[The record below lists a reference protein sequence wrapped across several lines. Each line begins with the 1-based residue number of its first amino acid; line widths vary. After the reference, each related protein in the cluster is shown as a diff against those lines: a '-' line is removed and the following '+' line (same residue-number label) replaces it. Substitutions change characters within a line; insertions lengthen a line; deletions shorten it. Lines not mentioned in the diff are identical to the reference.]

1 MSSYWPRSKTGLEGG
16 ERDRRLTRRL
26 LGCGA
31 LAGPAFVV
39 MFTVEGARRPGYNP
53 RRHPVSSLELG
64 PGGWRQTVNFVIVG
78 ALQVAGALGLA
89 RDSRASIG
97 NRVGP
102 VLVGAAGAGLIGSGA
117 FVTDPVS
124 GYPPGTPDAPARPTR
139 SGIVHDLCA
148 VPTFLGL
155 PAAQLA
161 SARSFLHAG
170 HHGWARYSGASACL
184 MGISFVLASAA
195 FGQVR
200 RLVPYGGA
208 LQRLSVSIGFAW
220 LTALFVRA
228 RRAVA
233 R

>member
-1 MSSYWPRSKTGLEGG
+1 MFSDWPRSKTALDGG
-16 ERDRRLTRRL
+16 EPDRRLTQLL

-53 RRHPVSSLELG
+53 RRHPVSSLALG
-64 PGGWRQTVNFVIVG
+64 PGGWRQTGNFG
-78 ALQVAGALGLA
+78 VAGALLVAGAVGLA

-97 NRVGP
+97 SRVGP
-102 VLVGAAGAGLIGSGA
+102 GLVGATGAGLIGSGA
-117 FVTDPVS
+117 FVTDPIS

-148 VPTFLGL
+148 MPTFLGL
-155 PAAQLA
+155 PATQLA
-161 SARSFLHAG
+161 FARSFRHAG
-170 HHGWARYSGASACL
+170 RPGWARYSAASACL
-184 MGISFVLASAA
+184 MGVSFVLASAA

-200 RLVPYGGA
+200 RLAPYGGV
-208 LQRLSVSIGFAW
+208 LQRMSVSVGFAW
-220 LTALFVRA
+220 LTAVFVRA
-228 RRAVA
+228 RRAVT

>member
-1 MSSYWPRSKTGLEGG
+1 MSSHLPPSRTAPAGG
-16 ERDRRLTRRL
+16 EHDRRLTRRL

-39 MFTVEGARRPGYNP
+39 MFTLEGARRPGYNP
-53 RRHPVSSLELG
+53 LRHPVSSLALG
-64 PGGWRQTVNFVIVG
+64 PGGWHQAGNFLI
-78 ALQVAGALGLA
+78 AGALHLAGAVGLA
-89 RDSRASIG
+89 RDSRASAG
-97 NRVGP
+97 SRVGP
-102 VLVGAAGAGLIGSGA
+102 VLVGAAGAGLIGSGV

-148 VPTFLGL
+148 IPTFLGL
-155 PAAQLA
+155 PAAQLTF
-161 SARSFLHAG
+161 ARSFRHAG
-170 HHGWARYSGASACL
+170 HPGWARYSTVSACL
-184 MGISFVLASAA
+184 MGINFVLASAA

-200 RLVPYGGA
+200 RLVPYGGVF
-208 LQRLSVSIGFAW
+208 QRLSVSVGLAW
-220 LTALFVRA
+220 LTVVLVRA